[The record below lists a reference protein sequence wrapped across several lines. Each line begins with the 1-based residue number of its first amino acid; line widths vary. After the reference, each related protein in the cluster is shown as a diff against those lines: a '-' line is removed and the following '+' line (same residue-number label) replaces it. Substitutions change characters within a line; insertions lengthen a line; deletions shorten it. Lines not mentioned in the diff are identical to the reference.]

1 MTVADKTDAEETA
14 QTTTRRAAN
23 MSSVDTNAIRNRV
36 SQIVWIVCV
45 VFALVLAAGALL
57 IALQGAG
64 TNSANSLYKFIV
76 ETGDKLDF
84 GVFSRD
90 NGLFDF
96 VGKNSDTKDAL
107 ANWGLAAVIWLVIGR
122 ILERVVRP

>member
-1 MTVADKTDAEETA
+1 MTVADKTDAEETER
-14 QTTTRRAAN
+14 TTTRRAN
-23 MSSVDTNAIRNRV
+23 MSSMDTNAVRNRV
-36 SQIVWIVCV
+36 AQIVWLVCV

-84 GVFSRD
+84 GVFSRE

-122 ILERVVRP
+122 ILERVIRP